1 MIGVDISDRS
11 IKIVQLSNDKSAR
24 RLQSYCWSDIEE
36 DVIERGIIK
45 EPNNTLDWC
54 DYEDLIAIFINL
66 KESSDP
72 NHYSIDDLSSLLS
85 GLSVNQNQQKHSQ

>member
-1 MIGVDISDRS
+1 MNT
-11 IKIVQLSNDKSAR
+11 LHDKFKVW
-24 RLQSYCWSDIEE
+24 LQKNNRDGYIPAYNS
-36 DVIERGIIK
+36 IIK
-45 EPNNTLDWC
+45 EPNNTLNWC